1 MAVPFGWVRRIDVID
16 VSEGSAAA
24 RRGAWGGRPMSQAGG
39 DRPRRGLGPRPRR
52 ETIGHA
58 RRTESTSAAT
68 PEPAFLHRGR
78 RHPHR
83 DRVDRSGAPLL
94 RCAHWLS
101 HVEHDLHS
109 PVWRPWLAELS
120 RDHQYIRYDQRGCG
134 LSDSAVTD
142 FSLDAWVG
150 DLEAVVERPGPA
162 PLSAD
167 RHVAR
172 RRGGHRLRGAPPR
185 QGLAP
190 HPARRL
196 RARRAA
202 ARAGDAQRLEAE
214 TLVNLIR
221 LGWGRDN
228 AAFRQVFTNQ
238 FIPGGSPTQHQWWNE
253 LERLTASPENAARTL
268 EAFHRIDVTELARQA
283 QVPTLVL
290 HARGD
295 ARVPFDEGLRLA
307 ALIPGARFVPLNSD
321 NHVLLD
327 TEPAWAP
334 FLAELRA
341 FLGTGPADARPPP
354 GDGDGDGGADTGRT
368 RGAAPRRHRPG
379 QPCHRPA
386 PAQERKDGAQP
397 AVEHSRQAGRA
408 HARRSDRVR
417 ARQNRTGPLRSID
430 EDAGPGCTRE
440 SLAQGSL

>member
-1 MAVPFGWVRRIDVID
+1 MHGAPSPPPLPRQSLRFCTAADGTRIAIA
-16 VSEGSAAA
+16 SI
-24 RRGAWGGRPMSQAGG
+24 GA
-39 DRPRRGLGPRPRR
+39 
-52 ETIGHA
+52 
-58 RRTESTSAAT
+58 
-68 PEPAFLHRGR
+68 
-78 RHPHR
+78 
-83 DRVDRSGAPLL
+83 GAPLL

-150 DLEAVVERPGPA
+150 DLEAVVERLGLRRFPLIGMSQGGAVAIAYAVRHPGKVSHLILPGA
-162 PLSAD
+162 YA
-167 RHVAR
+167 
-172 RRGGHRLRGAPPR
+172 RGALQR
-185 QGLAP
+185 G
-190 HPARRL
+190 
-196 RARRAA
+196 
-202 ARAGDAQRLEAE
+202 AGDALRLEAE

-268 EAFHRIDVTELARQA
+268 EAFHRIDVTELARRL

-341 FLGTGPADARPPP
+341 FLGTGPADARPAP
-354 GDGDGDGGADTGRT
+354 GDGDGDGDGDAALTPAEREVLRLVATGLDNHAIALRLHKSEKTVRNQLSSILDKLGVHTRAEAIVYVRDRT
-368 RGAAPRRHRPG
+368 APG
-379 QPCHRPA
+379 
-386 PAQERKDGAQP
+386 
-397 AVEHSRQAGRA
+397 
-408 HARRSDRVR
+408 
-417 ARQNRTGPLRSID
+417 L
-430 EDAGPGCTRE
+430 
-440 SLAQGSL
+440 